1 MPSSTRPVGGS
12 CLPVAAGSCLSPAG
26 RCRGSGP
33 GPAPLSS
40 VRVPSSEAAPA
51 LPPPRASASSR
62 ELKVSS
68 SDANDLTVGHPA
80 ALRPLPGC
88 RPLRTSLP
96 AAPLAP
102 CPPRC
107 GHQPFL
113 PGLGSGKGRDK
124 ETWEREKHR
133 RPLPPAAPPSRPCP
147 GSDTSPGRRPLL
159 GAGQALPRTRALPS
173 ARGCGRRAH
182 GPHVGR
188 WLLVGG
194 HSGFSGRQQPHSRQC
209 RGLRGARAS
218 RYGSCCPGRRRP
230 EPRPRPEQLRAPR
243 GRWRLRAGWKW
254 WRPGARSTGRGC
266 PRRTGAGR
274 PPVGGH
280 VLFTW
285 KPGGG

>member
-51 LPPPRASASSR
+51 LPPPRASTSSR

-133 RPLPPAAPPSRPCP
+133 RPLPPAAPPRGPAPAQTPRQAAVPCS
-147 GSDTSPGRRPLL
+147 GQGRRCRGPGLSLL
-159 GAGQALPRTRALPS
+159 LAAVDGMRTAHTWDGGSLWGGTPGFQGDSSHTAGNAVASGVPVPPATAAAAQGGAGLNP
-173 ARGCGRRAH
+173 GH
-182 GPHVGR
+182 GPSSC
-188 WLLVGG
+188 G
-194 HSGFSGRQQPHSRQC
+194 HH
-209 RGLRGARAS
+209 A
-218 RYGSCCPGRRRP
+218 
-230 EPRPRPEQLRAPR
+230 
-243 GRWRLRAGWKW
+243 
-254 WRPGARSTGRGC
+254 
-266 PRRTGAGR
+266 
-274 PPVGGH
+274 
-280 VLFTW
+280 
-285 KPGGG
+285 GGGG